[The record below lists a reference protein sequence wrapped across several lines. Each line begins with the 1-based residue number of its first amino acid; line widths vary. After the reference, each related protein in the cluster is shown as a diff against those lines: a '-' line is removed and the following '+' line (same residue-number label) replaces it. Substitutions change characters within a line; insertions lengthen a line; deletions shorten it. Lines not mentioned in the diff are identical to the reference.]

1 MPMNRRDFLK
11 SSALTGSGLVT
22 LGVTGCI
29 NSENKTSEK
38 NNLTGLEPIK
48 DIQPISLDER
58 KNRIEKA
65 RELMAKNKIDAIIIE
80 PGSSFSYFVGFP
92 WWKSERFFGAI
103 LPAKGDFVY
112 ICPAFEEDR
121 AKELIIFGN
130 DIRIWQE
137 DENPFKL
144 TAQFLKEKG
153 ISSGRIGI
161 DETTRFFITDEI
173 RKEAP
178 GRQIVSATPVTAGCR
193 MIKSPA
199 ELALMKKANEGMLAA
214 YKYTFDNLEKGMSQY
229 DINTTLSKAFKA
241 LGLGG
246 GAGVQL
252 GEFTAFPHGSIKPQ
266 KLKEGDVV
274 LIDGSG
280 SLEDYH
286 GDVTRTTIY
295 GEPSKIQL
303 ERWALVREAQDKA
316 FATIKPGVSCE
327 TIDAVARNVI
337 NSAGYGPGYKNFF
350 HRLGHGIGLDVHEWT
365 YLVKGNRTLLQP
377 GMCFS
382 NEPGIYVVGEFG
394 IRLEDCF
401 HVTENGY
408 ESFTPQ
414 SPSIDNPVA

>member
-1 MPMNRRDFLK
+1 
-11 SSALTGSGLVT
+11 
-22 LGVTGCI
+22 
-29 NSENKTSEK
+29 
-38 NNLTGLEPIK
+38 
-48 DIQPISLDER
+48 
-58 KNRIEKA
+58 
-65 RELMAKNKIDAIIIE
+65 
-80 PGSSFSYFVGFP
+80 
-92 WWKSERFFGAI
+92 
-103 LPAKGDFVY
+103 
-112 ICPAFEEDR
+112 
-121 AKELIIFGN
+121 
-130 DIRIWQE
+130 
-137 DENPFKL
+137 
-144 TAQFLKEKG
+144 
-153 ISSGRIGI
+153 
-161 DETTRFFITDEI
+161 
-173 RKEAP
+173 
-178 GRQIVSATPVTAGCR
+178 